1 MSLVKN
7 RPGAVFHFIHTVLSH
22 VYHFG
27 HFFLVFFFYCLSL
40 RSVFPEQL
48 RHSEKKKTFLRVF
61 KVDNPTVDRFWAV
74 LPFKRVHFCN
84 TEQLRYTMN
93 INIYFIQSHYHFR
106 QWGELLSQFLSSLS
120 LLQTV
125 GVILTKILFQIIK
138 CKISKLRNHKSC
150 FLQHGVAHH
159 AAPWNW
165 KSQLLFCYS
174 HIISNY
180 KM

>member
-7 RPGAVFHFIHTVLSH
+7 IPGVVFHFIHVVLSN

-84 TEQLRYTMN
+84 TEQLRYTVN
-93 INIYFIQSHYHFR
+93 INVYFIQSHYHFR
-106 QWGELLSQFLSSLS
+106 QQGELLSQFLSSLTAFYK
-120 LLQTV
+120 LLV
-125 GVILTKILFQIIK
+125 LFSQK
-138 CKISKLRNHKSC
+138 YYFKL
-150 FLQHGVAHH
+150 
-159 AAPWNW
+159 
-165 KSQLLFCYS
+165 
-174 HIISNY
+174 
-180 KM
+180 